1 MKKKR
6 NLWAATAAVVLA
18 LGACSDEETTTTPP
32 VPPGGTDLPPVAVE
46 GGLTEVAVGAEGT
59 WRAVSDAHW
68 CVPAAP
74 EGSGDRL
81 ALSVLP
87 NTTGRERTA
96 RVSLL
101 PAGAAYAMRSDSA
114 ADDRQIVITQEGGP
128 GHELPAG
135 VYVTALVRRPGAL
148 DVVLTATG
156 GDGRYRGTDGLTDI
170 STQPVK
176 VMDPDVRLAEGGA
189 DTICIVGPD
198 SWAPALYTVSGREN
212 APVEIVVKTTPA
224 TEQRIVVDQTATIGR
239 VVSSLPEAATGQVRF
254 VHDGRLYFGGGLTRL
269 HVSAGGTA
277 TQTETEYARAFY
289 ALDPATGH
297 LTQLADLPAGLSET
311 GCATPAGGAVY
322 AIGAGGVLYAYDTSA
337 DSWTRLDSP
346 THGQGDAAYGRGAA
360 IYTVHAAQGVIK
372 GFLPDGTDVESFN
385 FAPADRVE
393 VLAEAG
399 GRVWMAADT
408 LLYVHD
414 DSGLHAVSS
423 YDGTGLVGAAG
434 GRLVYRTAADRLAL
448 FDLTTG
454 QHESPD
460 LFFYA
465 AGGTRSPLL
474 HDGQAVM
481 DGGTAYV
488 IGGYDCTGALSWTAT
503 ARPEVVCIDV
513 EHLRPYTAVVK

>member
-1 MKKKR
+1 MKKRR
-6 NLWAATAAVVLA
+6 NLWALTACVVLA

-32 VPPGGTDLPPVAVE
+32 APPGGTALPPVAVE
-46 GGLTEVAVGAEGT
+46 GGLAEVAVDVAGT
-59 WRAVSDAHW
+59 WTAVSDAHW

-74 EGSGDRL
+74 EGSGERL
-81 ALSVLP
+81 TLSVLP

-96 RVSLL
+96 HVSLL
-101 PAGAAYAMRSDSA
+101 PGGTGRSVRSDSA
-114 ADDRQIVITQEGGP
+114 ATSGQIVITQEGDAG
-128 GHELPAG
+128 GGLPAG
-135 VYVTALVRRPGAL
+135 VYVTGLVRRPGAL

-156 GDGRYRGTDGLTDI
+156 GNGRYRGTDGLSDI
-170 STQPVK
+170 STQPVT
-176 VMDPDVRLAEGGA
+176 VLAPDVKLADGQP

-212 APVEIVVKTTPA
+212 APVEITVKTSPA
-224 TEQRIVVDQTATIGR
+224 TQQRIVVDQTATIGR
-239 VVSSLPEAATGQVRF
+239 LVSSLPEAATGQVRF

-372 GFLPDGTDVESFN
+372 GFLPDGTDVESID

-414 DSGLHAVSS
+414 DSGLHAVGS
-423 YDGTGLVGAAG
+423 YDGIALVGAAG
-434 GRLVYRTAADRLAL
+434 GRLVYRTGTETLAL
-448 FDLTTG
+448 FDLETG
-454 QHESPD
+454 QRESLD
-460 LFFYA
+460 LFYH
-465 AGGTRSPLL
+465 AGSAERSPLL
-474 HDGQAVM
+474 HYGRAVM
-481 DGGTAYV
+481 AGGTSYV
-488 IGGYDCTGALSWTAT
+488 IGGYNCTGALSWTAT
-503 ARPEVVCIDV
+503 ARPEVVRIDV